1 MRRSGEEL
9 VRDLVQV
16 GRKREARERR
26 DADLCARS
34 RLASG
39 AHRARIPLEM
49 HEPHG
54 VTASA

>member
-34 RLASG
+34 RLAS